1 MQRRLR
7 MRAFSLILIF
17 YNNYVVLNSR
27 LVPLPQK
34 DPQENYELS
43 DHIPTDE
50 EDSVGDYRK
59 YDFIFTND
67 DSKLK

>member
-1 MQRRLR
+1 M
-7 MRAFSLILIF
+7 
-17 YNNYVVLNSR
+17 LNSR